1 MNDILLTPI
10 RLCELEILI
19 QNSVERAL
27 FENNKKQTT
36 TQSPEEFLTIQ
47 QVSKLLGVSLVTL
60 HKWKKEGKI
69 KFHRFGSRI
78 RFKKSEIMNVGKSGG
93 KL

>member
-1 MNDILLTPI
+1 MNDILLTTI
-10 RLCELEILI
+10 RIAELEILI
-19 QNSVERAL
+19 QKSVERAL
-27 FENNKKQTT
+27 SENNKKQTP

-69 KFHRFGSRI
+69 KYHRFGSRI
-78 RFKKSEIMNVGKSGG
+78 RFLQSEILNFQKTA
-93 KL
+93 

>member
-47 QVSKLLGVSLVTL
+47 QVSKLLGISLVTI
-60 HKWKKEGKI
+60 HKWKKQGKI

-78 RFKKSEIMNVGKSGG
+78 RFRKSEVLNCKS
-93 KL
+93 